1 MDSLEKCL
9 EFILEEEGGLA
20 NHRADPGGLTK
31 YGISQRSYPNINIRD
46 LTVAR
51 AKAIYRHDYWKPI
64 IGDRLPTGLNLIMF
78 DCAVNQG
85 VGTAIKLL
93 QASLRVKTDGVLG
106 PGTMLAAE
114 RAMPELLDI
123 FGSERALR
131 YEFNRNEEVFGRGW
145 YRRLLRVHRQAWQW
159 ANEVSA

>member
-31 YGISQRSYPNINIRD
+31 YGISQRSYPNVNILA
-46 LTVAR
+46 LTVAQ
-51 AKAIYRHDYWKPI
+51 AKAIYQRDYWQPI
-64 IGDRLPTGLNLIMF
+64 NGDKLPTGLNLIML

-85 VGTAIKLL
+85 VGTAIRLL
-93 QASLRVKTDGVLG
+93 QTALRVKVDGILG
-106 PGTMLAAE
+106 SGTMLAAE
-114 RAMPELLDI
+114 RAMPDLIDA

-131 YEFNRNEEVFGRGW
+131 YEFNSNEQVFGRGW
-145 YRRLLRVHRQAWQW
+145 YKRLLRVHRQAWAW